1 MSGSSDSLDT
11 ERLVHGWVWSL
22 RAKGT
27 ASCDA
32 DLSVEQHS
40 VKEII
45 LMPRCGGAD
54 AVMAVAFSHPSSL
67 LSDPIIDDASALCQ
81 IPA

>member
-1 MSGSSDSLDT
+1 MVRSDLY
-11 ERLVHGWVWSL
+11 VQ
-22 RAKGT
+22 RAQRAVVLICRSNSKR
-27 ASCDA
+27 
-32 DLSVEQHS
+32 S

-45 LMPRCGGAD
+45 LMPRCGGAE
-54 AVMAVAFSHPSSL
+54 AVMAVAFPHPSSL